1 MREYEVY
8 IQVTEVYRV
17 EAETEE
23 EAKILASTGQG
34 GDAWERWDE
43 SITAEER

>member
-1 MREYEVY
+1 MKEYEVY

-23 EAKILASTGQG
+23 EARDLASSGQA
-34 GDAWERWDE
+34 GDALERWDE
-43 SITAEER
+43 FITVEEY

>member
-1 MREYEVY
+1 MKEYEVY

-23 EAKILASTGQG
+23 EAMRLAKRGEAG
-34 GDAWERWDE
+34 EAWERWDE
-43 SITAEER
+43 AITAEEY